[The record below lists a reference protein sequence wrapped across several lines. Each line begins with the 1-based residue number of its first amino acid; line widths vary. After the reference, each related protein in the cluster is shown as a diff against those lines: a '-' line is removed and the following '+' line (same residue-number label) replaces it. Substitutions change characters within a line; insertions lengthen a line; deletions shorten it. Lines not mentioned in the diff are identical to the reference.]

1 MTYIGNTETKE
12 FDIFIK
18 NFKEHISKLGYKNT
32 IQKDYILK
40 IIYYSNEHLSAEE
53 IAQKIHKEFNLDIG
67 IATVYR
73 TLNFFEEMDLIKS
86 LDIGDGVRRFEFKI
100 EHEHHDHMVCIKC
113 GKIIEFSDEM
123 IELNQIKIAEKN
135 GFVLKDH
142 IMTIYGI
149 CHECDNK

>member
-1 MTYIGNTETKE
+1 MTYIGNTEIKE

>member
-40 IIYYSNEHLSAEE
+40 IIYYSNDHLSAEE

-113 GKIIEFSDEM
+113 GKIIEFSDEI

>member
-1 MTYIGNTETKE
+1 MMPLEDIETKE

-40 IIYYSNEHLSAEE
+40 VMYYSNDHLSAEE
-53 IAQKIHKEFNLDIG
+53 IAQKIQKEFNLDIG

-73 TLNFFEEMDLIKS
+73 SLNFFEEMDLIKS
-86 LDIGDGVRRFEFKI
+86 LDVGDGVRRFEFKT

-113 GKIIEFSDEM
+113 GKIIEFSDDL

-135 GFVLKDH
+135 GFALKDH

-149 CHECDNK
+149 CQQCDNK